1 MRPLQLA
8 WLVALGAIWSASF
21 LFMKIAVPS
30 MGPVVMIGGRII
42 TAAVALSV
50 IVWFIKTKLPRGAEW
65 QPAAVI
71 GVFYVALPLLMWG
84 YASQQLSVSLLSIIN
99 ATAPLFAAVLAIVWL
114 RERMSALGLAG
125 LALGFAGVAVL
136 VGGEGITAGVDTLS
150 LAAAFG
156 ASLLYG
162 AVSNYT
168 RKAKTAEPLTN
179 VLGSLWIGAVIV
191 APLMFAFPVREPPGA
206 AAFGAVAALGILCT
220 AIAYVAFFWLIAQI
234 GAAPAL
240 TVTYLIPV
248 FGTLWGALFLGER
261 VGMHHVAGAAMIV
274 GGIAL
279 VARARGRVMQ

>member
-1 MRPLQLA
+1 M
-8 WLVALGAIWSASF
+8 
-21 LFMKIAVPS
+21 FMKIAVPA

-42 TAAVALSV
+42 TAAVALAL
-50 IVWFIKTKLPRGAEW
+50 IAWLIKTPWPRGPEW
-65 QPAAVI
+65 TPATVI

-99 ATAPLFAAVLAIVWL
+99 ATAPLFAAALSLITL
-114 RERMSALGLAG
+114 RERLSAPGLAG
-125 LALGFAGVAVL
+125 LVLGFAGVAIL
-136 VGGEGITAGVDTLS
+136 VGGEGIAAGIDTLS

-156 ASLLYG
+156 ASLCYG

-168 RKAKTAEPLTN
+168 RNAKTAQPLSN
-179 VLGSLWIGAVIV
+179 VLGSLWIGAMIV
-191 APLMFAFPVREPPGA
+191 APLMLAFPVREAPGA
-206 AAFGAVAALGILCT
+206 AALGAVAALGILCT

-248 FGTLWGALFLGER
+248 FGTLWGVLFLGEH
-261 VGMHHVAGAAMIV
+261 VGVHHVVGAAMIV

-279 VARARGRVMQ
+279 VARAKKHAKE